1 MTFATVSNEESVDLW
16 EANSS
21 QIYALRRIGTV
32 LLPAQTTDHSYNSL
46 QILLRHQ
53 RAARQ
58 TEPPVEELHTLLLM
72 IKDDVI
78 VCLYHGIYYNVNH
91 FIC

>member
-1 MTFATVSNEESVDLW
+1 MLTPR
-16 EANSS
+16 
-21 QIYALRRIGTV
+21 QIYALRLIITE
-32 LLPAQTTDHSYNSL
+32 LLPAQATDHSHNPL
-46 QILLRHQ
+46 QILLRHK